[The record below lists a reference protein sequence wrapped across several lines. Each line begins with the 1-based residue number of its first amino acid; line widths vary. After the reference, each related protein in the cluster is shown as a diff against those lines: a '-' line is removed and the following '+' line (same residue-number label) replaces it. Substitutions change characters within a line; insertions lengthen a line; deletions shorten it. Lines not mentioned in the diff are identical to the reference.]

1 MRSTILQISG
11 AIITSIGLALW
22 LLPVGI
28 TFAGLFI
35 LAIGIADEM
44 GR

>member
-11 AIITSIGLALW
+11 AVITSVGLGLW
-22 LLPVGI
+22 VLPLGI

-35 LAIGIADEM
+35 LAIGIADELS
-44 GR
+44 R